1 MNLDIFSNPYY
12 NTNNSISK
20 ADNSYI
26 SNKEC
31 LYLKTKL
38 DYYRV
43 FYETARYGSFSLAAD
58 KLFISQSAIS
68 QCIHQLEKDLDTKL
82 FHRSRRGVT
91 LTQEGKMLLPKIE
104 NALSSINQGETLL
117 AQFRHLHAGS
127 LKIAAGDTAASFY
140 GVLTRVAPSESGGLA
155 QAFGDGVP
163 STTHFQ
169 GVIVKGYVAVKCAQ
183 GNPSRG
189 GAVYMRVTA
198 ATGKNVGDFE
208 AVADGANSV
217 LLPGVIWAISYKDA
231 NDIAEIRIG

>member
-43 FYETARYGSFSLAAD
+43 FYETARYGSFSLAAE

-68 QCIHQLEKDLDTKL
+68 QCIHQLEMDLDTKL

-117 AQFRHLHAGS
+117 VNFA
-127 LKIAAGDTAASFY
+127 T
-140 GVLTRVAPSESGGLA
+140 
-155 QAFGDGVP
+155 
-163 STTHFQ
+163 
-169 GVIVKGYVAVKCAQ
+169 
-183 GNPSRG
+183 
-189 GAVYMRVTA
+189 YMPA
-198 ATGKNVGDFE
+198 H
-208 AVADGANSV
+208 
-217 LLPGVIWAISYKDA
+217 
-231 NDIAEIRIG
+231 